1 MGLPSLEI
9 SISFQMEDSLKLKGF
24 LKIFGFVKEKNMY
37 TYTSNLIFWKVL
49 ILMITV

>member
-24 LKIFGFVKEKNMY
+24 FFLIFGFVKEKNMY
-37 TYTSNLIFWKVL
+37 MYTSNLIFWKVL
-49 ILMITV
+49 ILITV